1 MIKVFWKRTES
12 LDLVNKIRNINKQVN
27 VINFE
32 EAL

>member
-27 VINFE
+27 VINFV